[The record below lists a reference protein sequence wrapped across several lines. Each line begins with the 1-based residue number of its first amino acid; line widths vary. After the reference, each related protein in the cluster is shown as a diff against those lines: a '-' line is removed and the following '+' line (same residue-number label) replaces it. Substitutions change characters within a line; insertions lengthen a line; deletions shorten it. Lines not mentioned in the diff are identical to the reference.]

1 MHYNNVLAMREQD
14 IDKKEAKIEIMH
26 HKIAMNIKREK
37 LEKLTEAD
45 TDTVETSHK
54 AYWIDIA
61 IVVIATIAIGVTASI
76 IRKQTKKKCKRDRTK
91 NSKPRKR

>member
-1 MHYNNVLAMREQD
+1 
-14 IDKKEAKIEIMH
+14 MH

-37 LEKLTEAD
+37 LEKLTD

-54 AYWIDIA
+54 ANWIDIA